1 MSNIDD
7 IFSDLILDIDSDL
20 DINEK
25 DDSEIKISKE
35 NPLEMFNNFIVN
47 CRKLCKDKF
56 GAIESCGDIILN
68 MRNFCKKI
76 NNDKLSDAKE
86 IFKIIPKVIQC
97 MYIQTSDFILTNKD
111 FFTKKSYKT
120 AFNIFNLFKLK
131 EDKKEEVY
139 SYLLEKFIKND
150 IKTKSSEPKTSKTK
164 SSERKT
170 SKTKSSEPKTSKTK
184 TSKSTTPKDKNDDK
198 VSKYNKK
205 YQKYKEIDDKDPLY
219 IFYYSSYSE
228 NPESR
233 LAITWLTEH
242 GIFSSSKR
250 EELESKY
257 IKLKEKNLLIK

>member
-25 DDSEIKISKE
+25 DESQIKISKE
-35 NPLEMFNNFIVN
+35 NPLEMFNKFIVN

-56 GAIESCGDIILN
+56 GDIESCGDIILN
-68 MRNFCKKI
+68 MRKFCKKI
-76 NNDKLSDAKE
+76 NNDNLSDAKE

-97 MYIQTSDFILTNKD
+97 MYIQTSDFILSNKD

-150 IKTKSSEPKTSKTK
+150 IKPNSSKKKTSKTK
-164 SSERKT
+164 STETKT
-170 SKTKSSEPKTSKTK
+170 YKTKSS
-184 TSKSTTPKDKNDDK
+184 KSSTPKDKNDDK
-198 VSKYNKK
+198 VSKYPKK